1 VSEKIAHFNK
11 KFFISLLLILIT
23 FSLDRLSKVYLI
35 QFFLDNKFND
45 YYVNTYLNF
54 TLIWNK
60 GIAFGL
66 LESDTL
72 LYHFISAL
80 IFLIIFFILYLIYKS
95 ENFSEMIFFSIIV
108 GGATGNLFD
117 RLFYNAV
124 PDFIDI
130 HYNNF
135 HWFTFNVADIFITIA
150 IFLLLIFDIFKLN
163 KENNIKDNEKS
174 L

>member
-1 VSEKIAHFNK
+1 MSEKIVHFNK

-35 QFFLDNKFND
+35 QFFIDNKIND
-45 YYVNTYLNF
+45 YYVNSYLNF

-72 LYHFISAL
+72 LYHFISTL

-95 ENFSEMIFFSIIV
+95 KNCPEMIFLSIII
-108 GGATGNLFD
+108 GGAVGNFFD